1 VHLDCAAALVRTAR
15 LRVRWRRSADSR
27 RTWLSYRVGGAKS
40 NSAKFVADSDKVRNV
55 VKDPRPK
62 LDGQVCIVTGAAQ
75 GIGRAIAE
83 EFAREGGRLAIVDID
98 LPGARQA
105 ADELRARGVDAA
117 AFECDVS
124 ERASVFAVA
133 DEVANVLGP
142 CDVLVNNAGLALM
155 GPSLTFPEADW
166 RRSIDVMQTGVFFCS
181 QAFGGQMIAKRSGAI
196 VNIAS
201 MNATV
206 AFPMRLAYNAAK
218 AAVVSM
224 TQVLA
229 IEWAEHGVRVNAI
242 GPGVTKTSLVEKAIQ
257 QGLVDEAAYIGRTP
271 QRRLGKPEE
280 IAKAV
285 LFLASG
291 EDSSFVTGTFLV
303 ADGGWSA
310 YGYVTA

>member
-1 VHLDCAAALVRTAR
+1 MGST
-15 LRVRWRRSADSR
+15 RS
-27 RTWLSYRVGGAKS
+27 LKLE
-40 NSAKFVADSDKVRNV
+40 DKVCV
-55 VKDPRPK
+55 
-62 LDGQVCIVTGAAQ
+62 ITGAAQ

-83 EFAREGGRLAIVDID
+83 EFAEQGARLAILDID
-98 LPGARQA
+98 GQGARVA
-105 ADELRARGVDAA
+105 ADGLRAQGADAQ

-124 ERASVFAVA
+124 DRRSVFASA
-133 DEVANVLGP
+133 EEVASSLGP

-155 GPSLTFPEADW
+155 GPSLDFPEADW

-181 QAFGGQMIAKRSGAI
+181 QAFGRQMIAEGRGAI

-229 IEWAEHGVRVNAI
+229 IEWAEHNVRVNAV
-242 GPGVTKTSLVEKAIQ
+242 GPGVTKTNLVEKAIQ
-257 QGLVDEAAYIGRTP
+257 QGLVDEEAYVERTP
-271 QRRLGKPEE
+271 QRRLGRPQE

-285 LFLASG
+285 LFLASD

-303 ADGGWSA
+303 VDGGWSA
-310 YGYVTA
+310 YGYVT